1 MSNSTNTE
9 NLSNDDNIDVNQDL
23 IELYFKKTD
32 KRKGKAD
39 ITPKSYYLPNRP
51 GFVKSIHED
60 YKDYILKAKEDDDLD
75 STYKDLFPH
84 QKFVRDYLQYQS
96 PSRGLLLF
104 HGLGVGKTCAS
115 IAAAELLLNNKD
127 VTVMLPASLE
137 TNYINEVIKC
147 GHKYYAPEQHW
158 RFIPKNNLKDLN
170 KIKKITIIDDI
181 IIKRNKG
188 LWYAVEGKASNFK
201 NLGDAQKE
209 QIMNQLNNI
218 VRKKYNILHYN
229 GITTKKLN
237 EITED
242 NSLNPFDNNIII
254 IDEVHNFI
262 SRVIN
267 GSKIAERIYSLLM
280 EAKKCKL
287 LCLSGTPIIN
297 KPYEI
302 ALLLNLLK
310 GRISIYELS
319 TKQDIDEEKL
329 EEITKKL
336 KDNKYIDFFN
346 YSAIDKTLNIKLLP
360 NNFVREDRKS
370 DSMKIK
376 YTEDKNL
383 NDIETLLNIIKIL
396 KKIDLTFKIK
406 NNNVPKKYTMLPN
419 NEKRFLKIFIDP
431 FKSEVI
437 NTEIFMKRILG
448 SVSFFEYT
456 DSKLFP
462 SIRKNEIVKVDLSDI
477 QLKKYIDVRRDEISK
492 ESNFKKQTGQEAED
506 EEGQV
511 YKAFSRAL
519 CNFTFPEE
527 IHRPYPSELKLLL
540 NDLDDID
547 EYNRKTKYKVIKA
560 EEKEEENKEE
570 EKQEKQED
578 KDKKY
583 LRFYSKSKE
592 GKVLSNFA
600 EIEVKINGKTYI
612 TGEHAFHGQKYLVS
626 AEANKDK
633 ERKDELIKYSKLFE
647 GKDTKFKTALDAKK
661 AGGKGGLRLNDTEIK
676 EWDSNKADEIQKK
689 ICLYKYKNNKEVR
702 ETLKK
707 YKDYILIHQD
717 NRANKN
723 TPWGARVV
731 NKDGVN
737 VIIGKNKLGKTWSN
751 ILKNKTEEP
760 KDNAQSSNTQPS
772 NNDLEKFLKDVNF
785 KNETECGTRSYKAD
799 FYMKKGDLINAIK
812 KYPELVKKLPKD
824 FHTLKKEDI
833 CKAIYKLQNQ
843 KGGADDAKFKSKNY
857 DPADYNKKIQEIL
870 NELSDKSQ
878 KYLVDELE
886 LYSPKFAKMIKL
898 INESEGSSLVY
909 SQFRNVEGV
918 GIFKRVLDANGYA
931 QFKIKKGN
939 GYELDIKEEDYNKPK
954 YIEFTGDKEM
964 TNVLLDIFN
973 NHTDKIPDKIKEQL
987 DKLHSNKNSEKN
999 NEGNI
1004 RGSIIKVIMI
1014 TQSGSEGIS
1023 LKNVRQVHLV
1033 EPYWNM
1039 IRMDQVIGRA
1049 ARTGS
1054 HLALPKKDRNIDVY
1068 RYLCKFSDKQLEE
1081 RKIQRMD
1088 NGKTTDEIIHEGAE
1102 RKAKITNQLLELL
1115 KSSAVDCYLHKKN
1128 HQNVTCFSYPINIDD
1143 NELSVEA
1150 DIYTDLENLKNKNKE
1165 EIKLSVSVVSIK
1177 NKKYAILKDS
1187 PKARTGQLFDYETY
1201 VQFGNLEFVGLLE
1214 MNNENKLVLRLKK

>member
-60 YKDYILKAKEDDDLD
+60 YKDYILKAKDDDDLD

-201 NLGDAQKE
+201 NLGDTQKE

-237 EITED
+237 EITDD

-370 DSMKIK
+370 GSMKIK

-396 KKIDLTFKIK
+396 KKMDLTFKIK
-406 NNNVPKKYTMLPN
+406 NNNIPKKYTMLPN
-419 NEKRFLKIFIDP
+419 SEKRFLKIFIDP

-477 QLKKYIDVRRDEISK
+477 QLKKYIDVRRDEINK
-492 ESNFKKQTGQEAED
+492 ESKFKKQTGQETED

-547 EYNRKTKYKVIKA
+547 EYNRKTKFKIIKA
-560 EEKEEENKEE
+560 EEKQAEE
-570 EKQEKQED
+570 EK
-578 KDKKY
+578 
-583 LRFYSKSKE
+583 
-592 GKVLSNFA
+592 
-600 EIEVKINGKTYI
+600 I
-612 TGEHAFHGQKYLVS
+612 
-626 AEANKDK
+626 
-633 ERKDELIKYSKLFE
+633 KDEQSKDE
-647 GKDTKFKTALDAKK
+647 QTKDQQ
-661 AGGKGGLRLNDTEIK
+661 
-676 EWDSNKADEIQKK
+676 S
-689 ICLYKYKNNKEVR
+689 
-702 ETLKK
+702 
-707 YKDYILIHQD
+707 
-717 NRANKN
+717 
-723 TPWGARVV
+723 
-731 NKDGVN
+731 
-737 VIIGKNKLGKTWSN
+737 
-751 ILKNKTEEP
+751 
-760 KDNAQSSNTQPS
+760 KDNSQTS
-772 NNDLEKFLKDVNF
+772 NNNDVEKFLKDVNF
-785 KNETECGTRSYKAD
+785 KNEKECGTRSYKAD

-812 KYPELVKKLPKD
+812 KYPEVVKKLPKD

-833 CKAIYKLQNQ
+833 CKEIYKLQNQ
-843 KGGADDAKFKSKNY
+843 EGGLDDKKFKSKNY

-870 NELSDKSQ
+870 DELSNNSQ

-886 LYSPKFAKMIKL
+886 LYSPKFAKMVEL
-898 INESEGSSLVY
+898 INKSEGSSLVY
-909 SQFRNVEGV
+909 SQFRNVEGI

-931 QFKIKKGN
+931 QFKIKKDK
-939 GYELDIKEEDYNKPK
+939 GYELDIKAEDYNKPK
-954 YIEFTGDKEM
+954 YVEFTGDKEM
-964 TNVLLDIFN
+964 TNILLDIFN
-973 NHTDKIPDKIKEQL
+973 NNFDNIPEKIKEQL
-987 DKLHSNKNSEKN
+987 NKLHSNKNSEKKD
-999 NEGNI
+999 EGNI
-1004 RGSIIKVIMI
+1004 RGSIIKVMMI

-1102 RKAKITNQLLELL
+1102 RKAKITNQILELL
-1115 KSSAVDCYLHKKN
+1115 KASAVDCYLHKKN
-1128 HQNVTCFSYPINIDD
+1128 HLNVTCFSYPINIDD

-1165 EIKLSVSVVSIK
+1165 EIKLSVSVVLIK
-1177 NKKYAILKDS
+1177 NKKYAILKDT
-1187 PKARTGQLFDYETY
+1187 PKSKTGQLFDYDTY
-1201 VQFGNLEFVGLLE
+1201 VQFGNLEFVGLLVK
-1214 MNNENKLVLRLKK
+1214 NDDNKLVLRLKK

>member
-1 MSNSTNTE
+1 MSNSQNSTNTE

-158 RFIPKNNLKDLN
+158 RFIPKNSLKDLN

-201 NLGDAQKE
+201 NLGDTQKE

-237 EITED
+237 EITDD
-242 NSLNPFDNNIII
+242 NSFNPFDNNIII

-370 DSMKIK
+370 GSMKIK

-396 KKIDLTFKIK
+396 KKMDLTFKIK

-419 NEKRFLKIFIDP
+419 SEKRFLKIFIDP

-477 QLKKYIDVRRDEISK
+477 QLKKYIDVRRDEINK
-492 ESNFKKQTGQEAED
+492 ESKFKKQTGQETED

-547 EYNRKTKYKVIKA
+547 EYNRKTKFKIIKA
-560 EEKEEENKEE
+560 EEKEAEE
-570 EKQEKQED
+570 EK
-578 KDKKY
+578 
-583 LRFYSKSKE
+583 
-592 GKVLSNFA
+592 V
-600 EIEVKINGKTYI
+600 
-612 TGEHAFHGQKYLVS
+612 
-626 AEANKDK
+626 
-633 ERKDELIKYSKLFE
+633 KDEQS
-647 GKDTKFKTALDAKK
+647 
-661 AGGKGGLRLNDTEIK
+661 
-676 EWDSNKADEIQKK
+676 
-689 ICLYKYKNNKEVR
+689 
-702 ETLKK
+702 
-707 YKDYILIHQD
+707 
-717 NRANKN
+717 
-723 TPWGARVV
+723 
-731 NKDGVN
+731 
-737 VIIGKNKLGKTWSN
+737 
-751 ILKNKTEEP
+751 
-760 KDNAQSSNTQPS
+760 KDNSQTSN

-843 KGGADDAKFKSKNY
+843 KGGADDAEFKSKNY

-870 NELSDKSQ
+870 NELSDNSQ

-886 LYSPKFAKMIKL
+886 LYSPKFAKMINL

-909 SQFRNVEGV
+909 SQFRNVEGI
-918 GIFKRVLDANGYA
+918 GIFKRVLDAHGYA

-987 DKLHSNKNSEKN
+987 DKLHSNKNSEKK

>member
-201 NLGDAQKE
+201 NLGDVQKE

-267 GSKIAERIYSLLM
+267 GSTIAERIYSLLM

-396 KKIDLTFKIK
+396 KKMDLTFKIK

-419 NEKRFLKIFIDP
+419 SEKRFLKIFIDP

-437 NTEIFMKRILG
+437 NSEIFMKRILG

-477 QLKKYIDVRRDEISK
+477 QLKKYIDVRRDEINK
-492 ESNFKKQTGQEAED
+492 ESKFKKQTGQEAED

-547 EYNRKTKYKVIKA
+547 EYNRKTKFKIIKA
-560 EEKEEENKEE
+560 EEKEEENKKEE
-570 EKQEKQED
+570 
-578 KDKKY
+578 
-583 LRFYSKSKE
+583 S
-592 GKVLSNFA
+592 
-600 EIEVKINGKTYI
+600 
-612 TGEHAFHGQKYLVS
+612 
-626 AEANKDK
+626 
-633 ERKDELIKYSKLFE
+633 
-647 GKDTKFKTALDAKK
+647 
-661 AGGKGGLRLNDTEIK
+661 
-676 EWDSNKADEIQKK
+676 
-689 ICLYKYKNNKEVR
+689 
-702 ETLKK
+702 
-707 YKDYILIHQD
+707 
-717 NRANKN
+717 
-723 TPWGARVV
+723 
-731 NKDGVN
+731 
-737 VIIGKNKLGKTWSN
+737 
-751 ILKNKTEEP
+751 
-760 KDNAQSSNTQPS
+760 KDNSQPS
-772 NNDLEKFLKDVNF
+772 NNNDLEKFLKDVNF

-987 DKLHSNKNSEKN
+987 DKLHSNKNSEKK

-1214 MNNENKLVLRLKK
+1214 MNNDNKLVLRLKK

>member
-201 NLGDAQKE
+201 NLGDTQKE

-237 EITED
+237 EITDD

-370 DSMKIK
+370 GSMKIK

-396 KKIDLTFKIK
+396 KKMDLTFKIK

-419 NEKRFLKIFIDP
+419 SEKRFLKIFIDP

-477 QLKKYIDVRRDEISK
+477 QLKKYIDVRRDEINK
-492 ESNFKKQTGQEAED
+492 ESKFKKQTGQETED

-547 EYNRKTKYKVIKA
+547 EYNRKTKFKIIKA
-560 EEKEEENKEE
+560 EEKQAEE
-570 EKQEKQED
+570 EK
-578 KDKKY
+578 
-583 LRFYSKSKE
+583 
-592 GKVLSNFA
+592 
-600 EIEVKINGKTYI
+600 I
-612 TGEHAFHGQKYLVS
+612 
-626 AEANKDK
+626 
-633 ERKDELIKYSKLFE
+633 KDEQSKDQQT
-647 GKDTKFKTALDAKK
+647 KD
-661 AGGKGGLRLNDTEIK
+661 EQ
-676 EWDSNKADEIQKK
+676 S
-689 ICLYKYKNNKEVR
+689 
-702 ETLKK
+702 
-707 YKDYILIHQD
+707 
-717 NRANKN
+717 
-723 TPWGARVV
+723 
-731 NKDGVN
+731 
-737 VIIGKNKLGKTWSN
+737 
-751 ILKNKTEEP
+751 
-760 KDNAQSSNTQPS
+760 KDNSQTSN

-785 KNETECGTRSYKAD
+785 KNEKECGTRSYKAD

-812 KYPELVKKLPKD
+812 KYPEVVKKLPKD

-833 CKAIYKLQNQ
+833 CKAIYKLKNQ
-843 KGGADDAKFKSKNY
+843 TGGVDDKKFKSKNY

-870 NELSDKSQ
+870 NELSDNSQ

-886 LYSPKFAKMIKL
+886 LYSPKFSKMINL

-909 SQFRNVEGV
+909 SQFRNVEGI
-918 GIFKRVLDANGYA
+918 GIFKRVLDAHGYT

-987 DKLHSNKNSEKN
+987 DKLHSNKNSEKK

>member
-1 MSNSTNTE
+1 MANLEEDINTNINE
-9 NLSNDDNIDVNQDL
+9 DL
-23 IELYFKKTD
+23 INRYFRKTD
-32 KRKGKAD
+32 KRKSTAE
-39 ITPKSYYLPNRP
+39 ITPKSYYLPNRS

-60 YKDYILKAKEDDDLD
+60 YKDYILKAKETDDDLD

-115 IAAAELLLNNKD
+115 IAAAELLLNNKN

-137 TNYINEVIKC
+137 SNYINEVIKC

-158 RFIPKNNLKDLN
+158 RFIPKDSLKNLN
-170 KIKKITIIDDI
+170 KLKRLTIIDDS
-181 IIKRNKG
+181 IIKKHKG

-201 NLGDAQKE
+201 NLGDVQKE

-218 VRKKYNILHYN
+218 VKKKYNILHYN
-229 GITTKKLN
+229 GINTKKLN
-237 EITED
+237 DLTSD
-242 NSLNPFDNNIII
+242 NTINPFDNNIII

-267 GSKIAERIYSLLM
+267 GSNIAEKIYTLLM
-280 EAKKCKL
+280 EAKNCKL

-297 KPYEI
+297 KPFEI

-310 GRISIYELS
+310 GRIKIYELI
-319 TKQDIDEEKL
+319 TKQDLDEEKVEL
-329 EEITKKL
+329 INKKL
-336 KDNKYIDFFN
+336 NDNKYIDFFN
-346 YSAIDKTLNIKLLP
+346 YSAIDKKLNVKLLP
-360 NNFVREDRKS
+360 NKFIKEDRKS
-370 DSMKIK
+370 KSMKIK

-383 NDIETLLNIIKIL
+383 NDIETLLSIVKVL
-396 KKIDLTFKIK
+396 GKEDLNFKL
-406 NNNVPKKYTMLPN
+406 NNKPKKYTMLPN
-419 NEKRFLKIFIDP
+419 NEKEFLKIFIDS
-431 FKSEVI
+431 FKSELI

-477 QLKKYIDVRRDEISK
+477 QLKKYIDVRREEINK
-492 ESNFKKQTGQEAED
+492 ESRFKKQTGQGPED
-506 EEGQV
+506 DEGQV

-540 NDLDDID
+540 NDLDEID
-547 EYNRKTKYKVIKA
+547 DYHRKTKFKIIKQ
-560 EEKEEENKEE
+560 EEKLDKQNTKQESNNNEQSNNDKQNTKEESKKEKEEKDLL
-570 EKQEKQED
+570 ED
-578 KDKKY
+578 
-583 LRFYSKSKE
+583 
-592 GKVLSNFA
+592 
-600 EIEVKINGKTYI
+600 
-612 TGEHAFHGQKYLVS
+612 
-626 AEANKDK
+626 
-633 ERKDELIKYSKLFE
+633 
-647 GKDTKFKTALDAKK
+647 
-661 AGGKGGLRLNDTEIK
+661 
-676 EWDSNKADEIQKK
+676 
-689 ICLYKYKNNKEVR
+689 
-702 ETLKK
+702 
-707 YKDYILIHQD
+707 
-717 NRANKN
+717 
-723 TPWGARVV
+723 
-731 NKDGVN
+731 
-737 VIIGKNKLGKTWSN
+737 
-751 ILKNKTEEP
+751 
-760 KDNAQSSNTQPS
+760 
-772 NNDLEKFLKDVNF
+772 FLKDVNF
-785 KNETECGTRSYKAD
+785 KNEAECGTRSYKAN

-812 KYPELVKKLPKD
+812 KYPELVNKLPKD

-833 CKAIYKLQNQ
+833 CKEIYKLQNQ
-843 KGGADDAKFKSKNY
+843 EGGLDDKKFKAKNY

-870 NELSDKSQ
+870 DELSNNSQ

-886 LYSPKFAKMIKL
+886 LYSPKFAKMVEL
-898 INESEGSSLVY
+898 INKSEGSSLVY
-909 SQFRNVEGV
+909 SQFRNVEGI

-931 QFKIKKGN
+931 QFKIKKDK
-939 GYELDIKEEDYNKPK
+939 GYELDIKAEDFNKPK
-954 YIEFTGDKEM
+954 YVEFTGDKEM
-964 TNVLLDIFN
+964 TNILLDIFN
-973 NHTDKIPDKIKEQL
+973 NNFDNIPEKIKEQL
-987 DKLHSNKNSEKN
+987 NKLHSNKNSEKKD
-999 NEGNI
+999 EGNI
-1004 RGSIIKVIMI
+1004 RGSIIKVMMI

-1102 RKAKITNQLLELL
+1102 RKAKITNQILELL
-1115 KSSAVDCYLHKKN
+1115 KASAVDCYLHKKN

-1177 NKKYAILKDS
+1177 NKKYAILKDT
-1187 PKARTGQLFDYETY
+1187 PKSKTGQLFDYDTY
-1201 VQFGNLEFVGLLE
+1201 VQFGNLEFVGLLVK
-1214 MNNENKLVLRLKK
+1214 NDDNKLVLRLKK